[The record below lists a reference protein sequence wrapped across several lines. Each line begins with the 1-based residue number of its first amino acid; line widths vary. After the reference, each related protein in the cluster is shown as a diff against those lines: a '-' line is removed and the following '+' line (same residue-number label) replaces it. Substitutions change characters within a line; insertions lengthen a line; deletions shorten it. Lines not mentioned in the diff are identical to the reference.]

1 MLGVLIMSYVCK
13 TCGNTHEDLPDVGF
27 QYPDHYFGVPEIE
40 RESRI
45 KCSTDLCVI
54 NNEHY
59 FIRGVIL
66 IPIHNYEEDFGIGV
80 WVSLNKE
87 NYEKYEENPNTSD
100 IGPFFGWLCNSILC
114 YDEETQLLKTMVH
127 FQSNGQRPMIDL
139 EPCGHKL
146 YQDYSQGISV
156 DEAWEMAHRY
166 YPADKDNA

>member
-1 MLGVLIMSYVCK
+1 MGYVCK
-13 TCGNTHEDLPDVGF
+13 TCGKTHEDLPDVGL
-27 QYPDHYFGVPEIE
+27 QYPDHYFGVPENE

-54 NNEHY
+54 DNEHY

-66 IPIHNYEEDFGIGV
+66 IPIHKSEDHFGIGV

-87 NYEKYEENPNTSD
+87 NFKKYEENPDTSD
-100 IGPFFGWLCNSILC
+100 IGPVFGWLCNSILC

-139 EPCGHKL
+139 EPCEHKL

-166 YPADKDNA
+166 FPANKDNAYLGRLI